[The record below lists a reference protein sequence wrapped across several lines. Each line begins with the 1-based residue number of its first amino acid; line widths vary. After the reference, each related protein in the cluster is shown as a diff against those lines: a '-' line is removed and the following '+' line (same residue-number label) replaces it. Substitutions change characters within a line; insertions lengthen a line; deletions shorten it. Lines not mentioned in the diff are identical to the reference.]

1 MISNIELIFPEI
13 FLSLSIMFLL
23 ILGVFK
29 KDSSKIIQNTS
40 LVVLLATTVITF
52 NETIGVGQITL
63 FNQSIIIDYL
73 SSFMKIIT
81 LLAAFIVLLISSNY
95 LKTFK
100 IFKIEYPILI
110 LSSVLGMMVM
120 ISSNDLIVFYMGL
133 ELQSLALYVLA
144 TFDRDQL
151 KSSEAGLKYFVLSAL
166 SSGLLLYGCSLI
178 YGFTGST
185 NFNIIASQ
193 FNPNQYAL
201 TFGIVFIL
209 VGLAFKI
216 SAVPFHM
223 WAPDVYEGSPTT
235 VTLFFT
241 MVPKIAAL
249 TVFIRFLYVPFL
261 NLIDQWQMILIFLS
275 IASMLFG
282 AIAAIGQKN
291 LKRIIA
297 YSSISHIG
305 YALAGLATVSNDGI
319 QSSVIYLTIYIV
331 MNLGFF
337 SCLLMLKRNNVY
349 YENIDDLSGLSK
361 NHPLLSLSLLIILFS
376 LAGIPPLA
384 GFFAKFY
391 IFKSVI
397 EQSMYFL
404 AIVGLLSTVIA
415 AFYYLR
421 IIKIMYFDKEK
432 DKYDDDHS
440 LWLKFSLTI
449 STLAILIYFIF
460 PSQLIE
466 VVSKINII

>member
-1 MISNIELIFPEI
+1 MENLNLVLPEI
-13 FLSLSIMFLL
+13 FISLSIMFLL
-23 ILGVFK
+23 VLGVFK
-29 KDSSKIIQNTS
+29 NDSSKIIFNIS
-40 LVVLLATTVITF
+40 LLVLLIASIITL
-52 NETIGVGQITL
+52 NETFSIDRVTL
-63 FNQSIIIDYL
+63 FNNSVVIDYM
-73 SSFMKIIT
+73 SSLMKIIT
-81 LLAAFIVLLISSNY
+81 LIGAFLVLVISSAY
-95 LKTFK
+95 LKSFK
-100 IFKIEYPILI
+100 IFKIEYPVLI

-120 ISSNDLIVFYMGL
+120 ISSNDLMVFYMGL

-144 TFDRDQL
+144 TFNRDQL

-178 YGFTGST
+178 YGFSGST
-185 NFNIIASQ
+185 NFNVISSQ
-193 FNPNQYAL
+193 LNSNEYVL

-223 WAPDVYEGSPTT
+223 WAPDVYEGSPTS

-261 NLIDQWQMILIFLS
+261 NLIDQWQMIIIFLS

-282 AIAAIGQKN
+282 AIAAIGQTN
-291 LKRIIA
+291 IKRLVA
-297 YSSISHIG
+297 YSSIGHIG
-305 YALAGLATVSNDGI
+305 YTLAGLATGSNEGI
-319 QSSVIYLTIYIV
+319 QSSIIYITIYV
-331 MNLGFF
+331 LMNLALF
-337 SCLLMLKRNNVY
+337 SCLLMLKRNDQY
-349 YENIDDLSGLSK
+349 YEDIDDLSGLSK
-361 NHPLLSLSLLIILFS
+361 NHPILSLSLLVILFS

-391 IFKSVI
+391 IFKAVI

-421 IIKIMYFDKEK
+421 IIKIIYFDKEK
-432 DKYDDDHS
+432 EKYDEDHS
-440 LWLKFSLTI
+440 LWLKFSLTF
-449 STLAILIYFIF
+449 STILILLYFIF
-460 PSQLIE
+460 PSQLID
-466 VVSKINII
+466 VVSRINII

>member
-1 MISNIELIFPEI
+1 MENLNLVLPEI
-13 FLSLSIMFLL
+13 FVSISIMFLL
-23 ILGVFK
+23 VLGVFK
-29 KDSSKIIQNTS
+29 NDSSKLIFNIS
-40 LVVLLATTVITF
+40 LLVILITATITL
-52 NETIGVGQITL
+52 NETSNINRTTL
-63 FNQSIIIDYL
+63 FNNSVVIDYM
-73 SSFMKIIT
+73 SSLMKIIT
-81 LLAAFIVLLISSNY
+81 LIGAFLVLLISSNY

-120 ISSNDLIVFYMGL
+120 ISSNDLMVFYIGL

-144 TFDRDQL
+144 TFNRDQL

-178 YGFTGST
+178 YGFSGST
-185 NFNIIASQ
+185 NFDVIS
-193 FNPNQYAL
+193 NQLNSTNYVL

-223 WAPDVYEGSPTT
+223 WAPDVYEGSPTS

-261 NLIDQWQMILIFLS
+261 NLIDQWQMIVIFLS

-282 AIAAIGQKN
+282 AIAAIGQTN
-291 LKRIIA
+291 IKRLIA

-305 YALAGLATVSNDGI
+305 YTLAGLATGSNEGI
-319 QSSVIYLTIYIV
+319 QSSIVYIIIYVI
-331 MNLGFF
+331 MNLAFF
-337 SCLLMLKRNNVY
+337 SCLLMLKRNNQY
-349 YENIDDLSGLSK
+349 YEDIDDLSGLSK
-361 NHPLLSLSLLIILFS
+361 NHPLLSLSLLVILFS

-391 IFKSVI
+391 VFTAVL

-421 IIKIMYFDKEK
+421 IIKIIYFDKEK
-432 DKYDDDHS
+432 EKYDDDHS
-440 LWLKFSLTI
+440 LWLKFSLTF
-449 STLAILIYFIF
+449 STILVLLYFIF

-466 VVSKINII
+466 VVSRINII

>member
-1 MISNIELIFPEI
+1 MINFVLVLPEL

-23 ILGVFK
+23 VLGVFK
-29 KDSSKIIQNTS
+29 KKSSKIIQNIS
-40 LVVLLATTVITF
+40 LLVLLITAVIIF
-52 NETIGVGQITL
+52 NENFGKNETL
-63 FNQSIIIDYL
+63 FNNSIIVDYL
-73 SSFMKIIT
+73 SSLMKIIT
-81 LLAAFIVLLISSNY
+81 LLSAFLVLVISSNY
-95 LKTFK
+95 LKIFK

-110 LSSVLGMMVM
+110 LSSVLGMMIM

-144 TFDRDQL
+144 TFNRDQL

-185 NFNIIASQ
+185 NFNIIAEQ
-193 FNPNQYAL
+193 LNPREYAL

-223 WAPDVYEGSPTT
+223 WAPDVYEGSPTS

-249 TVFIRFLYVPFL
+249 TVFIRFLFVPFI

-275 IASMLFG
+275 IASMLLG
-282 AIAAIGQKN
+282 AIAAIGQTN
-291 LKRIIA
+291 IKRLIA
-297 YSSISHIG
+297 YSSISHVG
-305 YALAGLATVSNDGI
+305 YALAGLATGTNEGI
-319 QSSVIYLTIYIV
+319 QSSVIYITIYVI
-331 MNLGFF
+331 MNLGLF
-337 SCLLMLKRNNVY
+337 SCLLMMKRNDVY
-349 YENIDDLSGLSK
+349 YESIDDLSGLSK
-361 NHPLLSLSLLIILFS
+361 NHPLLSISLLVILFS

-391 IFKSVI
+391 IFKSVL

-404 AIVGLLSTVIA
+404 AIVGLLSTVVA

-421 IIKIMYFDKEK
+421 IIKIIYFDKEK
-432 DKYDDDHS
+432 EKYDTDHS
-440 LWLKFSLTI
+440 MWLKFSLSASTI
-449 STLAILIYFIF
+449 IILLYFIS
-460 PSQLIE
+460 PSHLIE
-466 VVSKINII
+466 IVSRINII

>member
-1 MISNIELIFPEI
+1 MENLHLVLPEI

-29 KDSSKIIQNTS
+29 KNSSNLIHNMS
-40 LVVLLATTVITF
+40 LIVLLISAVITF
-52 NETIGVGQITL
+52 NETTIIDKELL
-63 FNQSIIIDYL
+63 FNQSVIIDPL
-73 SSFMKIIT
+73 SSLMKITT
-81 LLAAFIVLLISSNY
+81 LLAAFIVLAVSTNY
-95 LKTFK
+95 LKIFN
-100 IFKIEYPILI
+100 IFKIEYSILI
-110 LSSVLGMMVM
+110 LSSVLGMMIM

-133 ELQSLALYVLA
+133 ELQSLGLYVLA
-144 TFDRDQL
+144 TFNRDNL

-178 YGFTGST
+178 YGFSGST
-185 NFNIIASQ
+185 NFEVIAAELNSKD
-193 FNPNQYAL
+193 YAL
-201 TFGIVFIL
+201 TFGFVFIL

-249 TVFIRFLYVPFL
+249 TVFIRFLYVPFF

-282 AIAAIGQKN
+282 AIAAIGQTN
-291 LKRIIA
+291 LKRLIA

-305 YALAGLATVSNDGI
+305 YALAGLATGSNDGI
-319 QSSVIYLTIYIV
+319 QSSVIYITIYIL
-331 MNLGFF
+331 MNLGLF
-337 SCLLMLKRNNVY
+337 SCLLMMKRNNQY
-349 YENIDDLSGLSK
+349 FEDIEDLSGLSK

-391 IFKSVI
+391 IFKSVL

-404 AIVGLLSTVIA
+404 AIVGLLSTVVA

-421 IIKIMYFDKEK
+421 VIKIMYFDKEK
-432 DKYDDDHS
+432 EKYDTDHS
-440 LWLKFSLTI
+440 FWLKFSLTV
-449 STLAILIYFIF
+449 STLLILIYFVF

-466 VVSKINII
+466 VVSRINII

>member
-1 MISNIELIFPEI
+1 MENLNLVLPEI
-13 FLSLSIMFLL
+13 FISLSIMFLL
-23 ILGVFK
+23 VLGVFK
-29 KDSSKIIQNTS
+29 KDSSKLIFNIS
-40 LVVLLATTVITF
+40 LLVLLITASITL
-52 NETIGVGQITL
+52 NETSNTNRTTL
-63 FNQSIIIDYL
+63 FNNSVVIDYM
-73 SSFMKIIT
+73 SSLMKIIT
-81 LLAAFIVLLISSNY
+81 LVGAFLVLVISSNY
-95 LKTFK
+95 LKIFK

-120 ISSNDLIVFYMGL
+120 ISSNDLMVFYIGL

-144 TFDRDQL
+144 TFNRDQL

-178 YGFTGST
+178 YGFSGST
-185 NFNIIASQ
+185 NFDVIS
-193 FNPNQYAL
+193 NQLNSTNYVL

-223 WAPDVYEGSPTT
+223 WAPDVYEGSPTS

-261 NLIDQWQMILIFLS
+261 NLIDQWQMIIIFLS

-282 AIAAIGQKN
+282 AIAAIGQTN
-291 LKRIIA
+291 IKRLIA

-305 YALAGLATVSNDGI
+305 YTLAGLATGSNEGI
-319 QSSVIYLTIYIV
+319 QSSIVYITIYVI
-331 MNLGFF
+331 MNLAFF
-337 SCLLMLKRNNVY
+337 SCLLMLKRNNQY
-349 YENIDDLSGLSK
+349 YEDIDDLSGLSK
-361 NHPLLSLSLLIILFS
+361 NHPLLSLSLLVILFS

-391 IFKSVI
+391 IFTAVL

-421 IIKIMYFDKEK
+421 IIKIIYFDKEK
-432 DKYDDDHS
+432 EKYDDDHS
-440 LWLKFSLTI
+440 LWLKFSLTF
-449 STLAILIYFIF
+449 STILILLYFIS

-466 VVSKINII
+466 VVSRINII

>member
-1 MISNIELIFPEI
+1 MDNLELVFPEI
-13 FLSLSIMFLL
+13 FLSLSIMSLL

-29 KDSSKIIQNTS
+29 KNSSKLVQNIS
-40 LVVLLATTVITF
+40 SIVLLVTAVIIF
-52 NETIGVGQITL
+52 NETLGMNKIYL
-63 FNQSIIIDYL
+63 FNGSIIIDYL
-73 SSFMKIIT
+73 SSFMKIVT
-81 LLAAFIVLLISSNY
+81 LLAAFLVIIISSNY
-95 LKTFK
+95 LRSFK

-110 LSSVLGMMVM
+110 LSSVLGMMIM
-120 ISSNDLIVFYMGL
+120 ISSSDLIVFYMGL

-144 TFDRDQL
+144 TFNRDEI

-185 NFNIIASQ
+185 NFNIIASEL
-193 FNPNQYAL
+193 NSSEYAL

-223 WAPDVYEGSPTT
+223 WAPDVYEGSPTS

-241 MVPKIAAL
+241 IVPKIAAL

-261 NLIDQWQMILIFLS
+261 NLIDQWQMILVFLS
-275 IASMLFG
+275 IASMVFG
-282 AIAAIGQKN
+282 AVAAIGQTN
-291 LKRIIA
+291 LKRLVA
-297 YSSISHIG
+297 YSSISHVG
-305 YALAGLATVSNDGI
+305 YALAGLATGSNEGI
-319 QSSVIYLTIYIV
+319 QSSVIYITIYV
-331 MNLGFF
+331 LMNLGLF
-337 SCLLMLKRNNVY
+337 SCLLMMKRNNIY
-349 YENIDDLSGLSK
+349 HENIEDLSGLSK
-361 NHPLLSLSLLIILFS
+361 NHPLLSLCLLIILFS

-391 IFKSVI
+391 IFKSVL
-397 EQSMYFL
+397 EQSMFFL

-421 IIKIMYFDKEK
+421 LIKIIYFDKEK
-432 DKYDDDHS
+432 EKYDTNHS
-440 LWLKFSLTI
+440 LWLRFSLTL
-449 STLAILIYFIF
+449 STLFILIYFIF
-460 PSQLIE
+460 PSKLIE
-466 VVSKINII
+466 MVSKINII

>member
-1 MISNIELIFPEI
+1 MENLELVLPEI
-13 FLSLSIMFLL
+13 FLSISIMFLL

-29 KDSSKIIQNTS
+29 KNSSKLIQTIS
-40 LVVLLATTVITF
+40 LIVLLITTMITF
-52 NETIGVGQITL
+52 NETLSIEKTLL
-63 FNQSIIIDYL
+63 FNNSIIVDYL

-81 LLAAFIVLLISSNY
+81 LIPAFFVLLISSSY
-95 LKTFK
+95 LSIFK
-100 IFKIEYPILI
+100 ILKIEYPILI
-110 LSSVLGMMVM
+110 LSSVLGMMIM

-144 TFDRDQL
+144 TFNRDQL

-185 NFNIIASQ
+185 NFNLIASQ
-193 FNPNQYAL
+193 LNSEEYAL

-223 WAPDVYEGSPTT
+223 WAPDVYEGSPTS
-235 VTLFFT
+235 VTLFFAI
-241 MVPKIAAL
+241 VPKVAAL

-261 NLIDQWQMILIFLS
+261 NLMDQWQMILVFLS

-282 AIAAIGQKN
+282 AIAAIGQTN
-291 LKRIIA
+291 LKRLIA

-305 YALAGLATVSNDGI
+305 YALAGLTTGSNEGN
-319 QSSVIYLTIYIV
+319 QSSIIYIV
-331 MNLGFF
+331 IYILMNLGFF
-337 SCLLMLKRNNVY
+337 SCLLMLKRNDKY
-349 YENIDDLSGLSK
+349 FEDIEDLSGLSK
-361 NHPLLSLSLLIILFS
+361 NHPLLSLSLLVILFS

-421 IIKIMYFDKEK
+421 IIKIIYFDKEK
-432 DKYDDDHS
+432 EKYDSDHS
-440 LWLKFSLTI
+440 LWLKFSLVS
-449 STLAILIYFIF
+449 STLLILVYFFF